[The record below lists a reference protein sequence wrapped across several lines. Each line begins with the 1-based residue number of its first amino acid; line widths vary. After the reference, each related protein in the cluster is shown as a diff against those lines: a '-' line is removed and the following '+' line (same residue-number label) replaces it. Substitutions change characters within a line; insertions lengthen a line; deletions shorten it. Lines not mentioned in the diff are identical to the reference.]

1 MSNRSLPSLFDL
13 DAVIFDM
20 DGVVT
25 ETAVVHA
32 AAWKKL
38 FDAYL
43 KQVAMATGA
52 DMAPFDDKLDYER
65 YVDGK
70 NRYDGVRSFLESR
83 GIHLPD
89 GSPDDPPGSDTV
101 CAMGNDKDTYFLAH
115 VRTKGVQAYDS
126 TVRLIRDLRA
136 RGARIGLV
144 SASRNAEEVLEAAG
158 VIDLFEER
166 VDGVTAAELD
176 LRGKPDPAMFCEA
189 ARRLGVEPSR
199 AAVVEDALSGVAAG
213 RAGDFA
219 LVVGVA
225 RHGQFDALREAGAD
239 VVVADLAELEADPNE
254 AP

>member
-1 MSNRSLPSLFDL
+1 MAPVSQGPTPSLFDL
-13 DAVIFDM
+13 DAVVFDM

-25 ETAVVHA
+25 DTATVHA
-32 AAWKKL
+32 TAWKKL

-43 KQVAMATGA
+43 KQIAMAAGV
-52 DMAPFDDKLDYER
+52 DFQPFDEKVDYQR

-83 GIHLPD
+83 GIHLPE
-89 GSPDDPPGSDTV
+89 GSPSDAAGSDTV

-115 VRTKGVQAYDS
+115 VREHGVRAYES
-126 TVRLIRDLRA
+126 TIRLIGDLR
-136 RGARIGLV
+136 GSGVKIGLV
-144 SASRNAEEVLEAAG
+144 SASRNAQEVLEAAG
-158 VIDLFEER
+158 VLDLFDER
-166 VDGVTAAELD
+166 VDGIVAAELD

-189 ARRLGVEPSR
+189 SRRLGVEPAR

-239 VVVADLAELEADPNE
+239 VVVADLAELEAE
-254 AP
+254 HT

>member
-1 MSNRSLPSLFDL
+1 
-13 DAVIFDM
+13 M

-43 KQVAMATGA
+43 EKRATATGTEFV
-52 DMAPFDDKLDYER
+52 PFDERGDYER

-89 GSPDDPPGSDTV
+89 GSPEDPPGSDTV
-101 CAMGNDKDTYFLAH
+101 CAMGNDKDTYFIAH
-115 VRTKGVQAYDS
+115 VREKGVRAYES
-126 TVRLIRDLRA
+126 TVRLISALREK
-136 RGARIGLV
+136 GVKIGLV
-144 SASRNAEEVLEAAG
+144 SASRNAEEVLARAG
-158 VIDLFEER
+158 VIHLFDER
-166 VDGVTAAELD
+166 VDGVVAAELN
-176 LRGKPDPAMFCEA
+176 LRGKPDPATFLGA
-189 ARRLGVEPSR
+189 ARRLGVKPSR

-213 RAGDFA
+213 RAGNFA

-225 RHGQFDALREAGAD
+225 RAGQHDALREAGAD
-239 VVVADLAELEADPNE
+239 VVVADLAELEAGQG
-254 AP
+254 